1 MNHITPSKNNDIYFI
16 KSDKFK
22 TFSVSFH
29 FITPLLEE
37 DVSKNALFPFIL
49 KQGCRKYPDMKSLNA
64 QLQKYY
70 GGIFDVSARKNGD
83 NHIIDFRFEF
93 LREKFCE
100 EGHVKKV
107 FEFIK
112 DVLTD
117 PLTKDGGFLEEY
129 VEREKKNLIDYING
143 IINDKREYT
152 AVRIVEEMFKGEPYA
167 LFEYGKPEI
176 LKKQNGKDL
185 FSQYE
190 KIINKAP
197 LTVFVHGDIDENEF
211 TEYFKDL
218 FEKERDAIVPTKLYD
233 KNLSEVHIEKESQDV
248 VQGKFALGLMT
259 GIKSDEDD
267 YYALTLLNGVFGSG
281 PTSKLFMNVREKM
294 SLCYYVYSRL
304 NRLKGVMYISTG
316 TDRENFEKAYKEIF
330 VQLED
335 CKKGNITDEE
345 IDFARKFIV
354 SVLKQTEDSQRSVC
368 EFYLTG
374 KLSGRIISPKEYI
387 DILENVTKEDLVRV
401 ANKLKLQTEYYL
413 Q

>member
-1 MNHITPSKNNDIYFI
+1 MKHIEVKKNNNVYFI

-29 FITPLLEE
+29 FITPLSQEA
-37 DVSKNALFPFIL
+37 VSKNALFPFLL
-49 KQGCRKYPDMKSLNA
+49 KQGCEKYPDMKSLNA

-83 NHIIDFRFEF
+83 NHVIDFRFEF

-100 EGHVKKV
+100 DGHVKKV

-112 DVLTD
+112 DVLTK

-143 IINDKREYT
+143 VINDKREYT
-152 AVRIVEEMFKGEPYA
+152 AVRLVEEMFKDDNYA

-176 LKKQNGKDL
+176 LEKQNGVTL
-185 FSQYE
+185 FEQYK
-190 KIINKAP
+190 KIFDTAP
-197 LTVFVHGDIDENEF
+197 LIVFVHGDICEDDFLKEF
-211 TEYFKDL
+211 EQLLTKQ
-218 FEKERDAIVPTKLYD
+218 RDDVLPTKLYD
-233 KNLSEVHIEKESQDV
+233 KNLTEVHVEKETQEV
-248 VQGKFALGLMT
+248 VQGKMALGLST

-316 TDRENFEKAYKEIF
+316 TDRENFDSAYKEIF
-330 VQLED
+330 SQLDD
-335 CKKGNITDEE
+335 CKKGNISDEE
-345 IDFARKFIV
+345 IDFARKFIT
-354 SVLKQTEDSQRSVC
+354 SVLKQTEDSQRTVC

-374 KLSGRIISPKEYI
+374 IFSGRLISPEEYI
-387 DILENVTKEDLVRV
+387 DILNNVTKDDLVRV
-401 ANKLKLQTEYYL
+401 ANKLQLQTEYYL